1 MKISLGHGR
10 IDKMPKQA
18 SLQRFLEDGWM
29 DGWIDERAG
38 GWVGTKSGARDC
50 LAHKKD
56 QSLENLGADY

>member
-1 MKISLGHGR
+1 
-10 IDKMPKQA
+10 MPKQA